1 MPSAIW
7 TSDVVVNA
15 VLNDSSNLEI
25 VLSNYFKSFIARMGD
40 YDIKLQD
47 INSTNSLN
55 DKVLHGIDELEGMR
69 KEFISVVEIFAPSE
83 HELLSKYL
91 PTFFE
96 NLLIFYEENGINL
109 YTGTSVDVLRNDH
122 YRFFNQFL
130 FISLTALLVENKC
143 FDILAN
149 ILHARFKVFSRSYG
163 KIFEKN
169 FVHFQRYNY
178 TLNQNLNVGAK
189 RLSVTAD
196 YMLNY
201 SDESKFDRLIKADIL
216 LYYISL
222 WYHTDDIFGS
232 HWFPELSVYNRNVQ
246 VLPMMVSKDYFEH
259 AKVMFGV
266 NSVEEYK
273 RLLKNTKE
281 TIDRGVAHRVP
292 MLQDGLLY
300 DTVATMD

>member
-1 MPSAIW
+1 MPSTPW
-7 TSDVVVNA
+7 TPDVVVNA
-15 VLNDSSNLEI
+15 VLNDSANLEL

-47 INSTNSLN
+47 INSTDSLN
-55 DKVLHGIDELEGMR
+55 DKVIQGIDDLEGMR
-69 KEFISVVEIFAPSE
+69 KEFISVVEIFAPSK

-96 NLLIFYEENGINL
+96 NLLTFYGENGINL

-130 FISLTALLVENKC
+130 FISLTSLLLENKC
-143 FDILAN
+143 FDILAK
-149 ILHARFKVFSRSYG
+149 ILHARFRVFNRSYG

-178 TLNQNLNVGAK
+178 TLNQNLNAGGK

-196 YMLNY
+196 YMLKY
-201 SDESKFDRLIKADIL
+201 SDERKFDRLIKADIL

-222 WYHTDDIFGS
+222 WYHTDDILGS
-232 HWFPELSVYNRNVQ
+232 HWFPELSVYNRNVH
-246 VLPMMVSKDYFEH
+246 VLPMMVSKAYFEQ
-259 AKVMFGV
+259 AKVLFGV
-266 NSVEEYK
+266 NTVEEYK

-292 MLQDGLLY
+292 MLPDGLLY